1 MSGVTLSR
9 ITKSYG
15 ALQVVH
21 GIDLDVAEKEFVVL
35 VGPSGCGKSTT
46 LRMIAGLEE
55 ITSGDLTIYEK
66 RMNRVAPKDR
76 DVAMVFQNYALY
88 PHLNVA
94 DNMAFGLR
102 IRKMP
107 KDEIKTTI
115 ADVAEVLG
123 LTPYLDRRPA
133 DLSGGQRQRVAMG
146 RAIVRHPKVF
156 LFDEPLSNL
165 DAKLRTQMRAEIKRL
180 HNRLGVTSV
189 YVTHDQVE
197 AMTLADRIV
206 VMNDEPRWVTDMVD
220 ENTSAPGTSPRGD
233 AAQDQ
238 IVDSRFTRLYDHFR
252 QEWQIYAMLLPTI
265 IWFLVFL
272 YKPMYGLQ
280 IAFKDYSIFRGVAG
294 SPWIGFEHFQT
305 LFTNDQFLRA
315 VRNTI
320 YISALNLLFG
330 FPAPIILALMFNEV
344 LHASYKRTAQ
354 TIVYL
359 PHFISSVIIAGIV
372 ITAFSP
378 TAGIVNTFI
387 GWLGFDPVYFLTRPE
402 WFRPIFVGTGIWQEA
417 GFGSIVFLAAIAGV
431 NPSLYESAV
440 VDGAN
445 RWQMMWKITIPSILP
460 TILIMLIIRIGNVM
474 EVSFELVILL
484 YQPSTYETADVV
496 NTWIY
501 RQGLQS
507 GQYDLA
513 AAGGLFNALVAFVL
527 VMTANTLSRRYS
539 RTSLW

>member
-1 MSGVTLSR
+1 MSDRNTDANGSPSEEGV
-9 ITKSYG
+9 
-15 ALQVVH
+15 
-21 GIDLDVAEKEFVVL
+21 
-35 VGPSGCGKSTT
+35 
-46 LRMIAGLEE
+46 
-55 ITSGDLTIYEK
+55 
-66 RMNRVAPKDR
+66 
-76 DVAMVFQNYALY
+76 
-88 PHLNVA
+88 
-94 DNMAFGLR
+94 
-102 IRKMP
+102 
-107 KDEIKTTI
+107 
-115 ADVAEVLG
+115 
-123 LTPYLDRRPA
+123 
-133 DLSGGQRQRVAMG
+133 
-146 RAIVRHPKVF
+146 
-156 LFDEPLSNL
+156 
-165 DAKLRTQMRAEIKRL
+165 
-180 HNRLGVTSV
+180 
-189 YVTHDQVE
+189 VE
-197 AMTLADRIV
+197 ARDGLSDRKLARTPDK
-206 VMNDEPRWVTDMVD
+206 RWVRV
-220 ENTSAPGTSPRGD
+220 
-233 AAQDQ
+233 
-238 IVDSRFTRLYDHFR
+238 YDHFR
-252 QEWQIYAMLLPTI
+252 REWQIYIMLLPTI

-280 IAFKDYSIFRGVAG
+280 IAFKDYSIFKGVAN
-294 SPWIGFEHFQT
+294 SPWIGWEHFET
-305 LFTNDQFLRA
+305 LFSNDSFIRA

-320 YISALNLLFG
+320 TISAYNLLFG

-344 LHASYKRTAQ
+344 MHATYKRTAQ

-378 TAGIVNTFI
+378 TAGIINTII
-387 GWLGFDPVYFLTRPE
+387 GWFGIEPIYFLTQPN

-496 NTWIY
+496 NTWVY

-513 AAGGLFNALVAFVL
+513 AAAGLFNAVVAFVL
-527 VMTANTLSRRYS
+527 VMTANTLSRRFS

>member
-1 MSGVTLSR
+1 MSDQSKEKVIIEPPKR
-9 ITKSYG
+9 
-15 ALQVVH
+15 
-21 GIDLDVAEKEFVVL
+21 DLAYHVQWW
-35 VGPSGCGKSTT
+35 
-46 LRMIAGLEE
+46 M
-55 ITSGDLTIYEK
+55 
-66 RMNRVAPKDR
+66 
-76 DVAMVFQNYALY
+76 
-88 PHLNVA
+88 
-94 DNMAFGLR
+94 
-102 IRKMP
+102 
-107 KDEIKTTI
+107 
-115 ADVAEVLG
+115 
-123 LTPYLDRRPA
+123 
-133 DLSGGQRQRVAMG
+133 
-146 RAIVRHPKVF
+146 
-156 LFDEPLSNL
+156 
-165 DAKLRTQMRAEIKRL
+165 
-180 HNRLGVTSV
+180 
-189 YVTHDQVE
+189 
-197 AMTLADRIV
+197 
-206 VMNDEPRWVTDMVD
+206 
-220 ENTSAPGTSPRGD
+220 
-233 AAQDQ
+233 
-238 IVDSRFTRLYDHFR
+238 DHFKR
-252 QEWQIYAMLLPTI
+252 EWQIYVMLLPTI

-280 IAFKDYSIFRGVAG
+280 IAFKDYSIFKGVAG
-294 SPWIGFEHFQT
+294 SDWIGFEHFQT
-305 LFTNDQFLRA
+305 LFNNDQFLRA
-315 VRNTI
+315 VSNTI
-320 YISALNLLFG
+320 KISALNLLFG
-330 FPAPIILALMFNEV
+330 FPAPIILALMFNEI
-344 LHASYKRTAQ
+344 LNATYKRTAQ

-359 PHFISSVIIAGIV
+359 PHFISSVIIGGIV

-378 TAGIVNTFI
+378 TAGIVNTVM
-387 GWLGFDPVYFLTRPE
+387 GWFGLDPVYFLTRPE

-484 YQPSTYETADVV
+484 YQPATYETADVV